1 MSIGA
6 VGLTQPTPLPATATS
21 TEVLANNAAFQQ
33 SLLQAPSS
41 AAQTAV
47 LGSDPNQAF
56 EASLVDTTLGGL
68 SSTSS
73 PSSNDGFQSYLTDT
87 YLGVSATPTPNPF
100 GTTLAALELGSL
112 AYAAPA
118 QPNPF
123 AQEGIG
129 INLSALR

>member
-6 VGLTQPTPLPATATS
+6 VASTPPTPLPAASTS

-41 AAQTAV
+41 VAQTGV
-47 LGSDPNQAF
+47 LGNDPNQAF
-56 EASLVDTTLGGL
+56 QASLVDSTLSGL

-73 PSSNDGFQSYLTDT
+73 PSSNDGFQSYLTET
-87 YLGVSATPTPNPF
+87 YLGVSATPAPNPF
-100 GTTLAALELGSL
+100 GTTLAGLELGSL

-118 QPNPF
+118 QPDPF
-123 AQEGIG
+123 AQLGIG
-129 INLSALR
+129 INVSALQ

>member
-6 VGLTQPTPLPATATS
+6 LGSTPPTPLLATATS
-21 TEVLANNAAFQQ
+21 TEVVANNAAFQQ
-33 SLLQAPSS
+33 SLLKAPSS

-47 LGSDPNQAF
+47 LGNDPNQAF
-56 EASLVDTTLGGL
+56 QASLVDTTLGGL

-73 PSSNDGFQSYLTDT
+73 PSSNDGFQSYLTAT
-87 YLGVSATPTPNPF
+87 YLGVLATPAPNPF
-100 GTTLAALELGSL
+100 GTTLAGLELGSL

-123 AQEGIG
+123 AQHGIG
-129 INLSALR
+129 INVSALQ